1 MIRSAFVVSVNDDN
15 SQAQVLPMI
24 TGACLSCK
32 EQCAQRGTPFTVS
45 NDKNFEIKEGSIVTI
60 ATSPKAEAVQS
71 IISLCTPILCAIA
84 AFFISPSIS
93 MAVFH
98 QAATEGF
105 KAACALAGI
114 IIPATI
120 VFAVSRFKIRPSRP
134 YIEKVF

>member
-71 IISLCTPILCAIA
+71 IISLCTPILCAIT